1 MFRLDLGRHTL
12 TCLPWISQAGPWHS
26 HRSPRP
32 CQQFYERVM
41 GLQQQKDNVDR
52 EYRQRHRQTHIDGQ
66 TEGTDG
72 QTGQNTYRK
81 DKIQAAH

>member
-1 MFRLDLGRHTL
+1 
-12 TCLPWISQAGPWHS
+12 
-26 HRSPRP
+26 
-32 CQQFYERVM
+32 M

-81 DKIQAAH
+81 DKIQAAHQWGLEVTIQCKVDLRTGNN